1 MMREPGI
8 SLHSK
13 QTNNSRKFTDI
24 CKDDDDID
32 GVVGTIGTVGKYE
45 EGKDGK
51 DGNDKSACGDSE
63 VNQDETIIKNKNGNN
78 D

>member
-32 GVVGTIGTVGKYE
+32 GVVGTVGKYE

-51 DGNDKSACGDSE
+51 DKSAGGDSE

>member
-1 MMREPGI
+1 MKLYTMREPGI
-8 SLHSK
+8 SVHSK

-45 EGKDGK
+45 EGKD
-51 DGNDKSACGDSE
+51 KSAGGYSE

>member
-32 GVVGTIGTVGKYE
+32 GVVGTVDKYE

-51 DGNDKSACGDSE
+51 DKSACGDSE